1 MIEVAGSKGSRI
13 TRVLW
18 MLEELGEPYAL
29 LPVKPNSPE
38 ARALNPTGRMPI
50 LLDGDLVLT
59 DSAAICLYLGEKS
72 ADRGM
77 AAASLAERA
86 AMDGWMH
93 FIQSELEA
101 PMWNKLKH
109 RLLLPP
115 ELRVDVGAW
124 VAWEFARDV
133 AALSKR
139 LGDNDFALGGRFT
152 AVDVVLG
159 HVLQW
164 AKSAKFEPF
173 PENVSA
179 YAERVWSRPALAR
192 AREREAGIA

>member
-1 MIEVAGSKGSRI
+1 MVKVVGSRGSRI
-13 TRVLW
+13 GRVLW
-18 MLEELGEPYAL
+18 MLEELGEDYDIAPA
-29 LPVKPNSPE
+29 KPGSPE
-38 ARALNPTGRMPI
+38 ARALNPTGRVPI
-50 LLDGDLVLT
+50 LVDGDLVLT
-59 DSAAICLYLGEKS
+59 DSAAICVYLGEKHPE
-72 ADRGM
+72 RGL

-86 AMDGWMH
+86 RMDAWMH

-109 RLLLPP
+109 RLLLP
-115 ELRVDVGAW
+115 EHLRVDVGPW
-124 VAWEFARDV
+124 VAYEFARD
-133 AALSKR
+133 AEALAKR
-139 LGDNDFALGGRFT
+139 LGSSVFALGGRFT

-173 PENVSA
+173 PANVAA

-192 AREREAGIA
+192 AREREAAM

>member
-18 MLEELGEPYAL
+18 MLEELEQPYGLRLA
-29 LPVKPNSPE
+29 KPGSTE
-38 ARALNPTGRMPI
+38 ARALNPTGRVPI

-59 DSAAICLYLGEKS
+59 DSAAICVYLGEKHPEK
-72 ADRGM
+72 GL

-86 AMDGWMH
+86 RMDAWMH

-109 RLLLPP
+109 RLLLP
-115 ELRVDVGAW
+115 EHLRVDVRPW
-124 VAWEFARDV
+124 VAYEFARD
-133 AALSKR
+133 AEALAKR
-139 LGDNDFALGGRFT
+139 LGSSVFALGDRFT

-164 AKSAKFEPF
+164 AKNAKFEPF
-173 PENVSA
+173 PDIVAA
-179 YAERVWSRPALAR
+179 YAERIWSRPALAK
-192 AREREAGIA
+192 AREREAEIA

>member
-38 ARALNPTGRMPI
+38 ARALNPTGRVPI
-50 LLDGDLVLT
+50 LLDGDLVLW
-59 DSAAICLYLGEKS
+59 DSAAICLYLGEKHPEK
-72 ADRGM
+72 GL
-77 AAASLAERA
+77 AARSLAERA
-86 AMDGWMH
+86 RMDAWMH
-93 FIQSELEA
+93 FLQSELEM

-115 ELRVDVGAW
+115 ELRVEVGPW
-124 VAWEFARDV
+124 VTWEFARD
-133 AALSKR
+133 AEALEVR
-139 LGDNDFALGGRFT
+139 LGAGPFALGDRFT
-152 AVDVVLG
+152 AVDVLLG

-164 AKSAKFEPF
+164 ARSAKFEPF
-173 PENVSA
+173 PDGVSA

-192 AREREAGIA
+192 AREREAAS